1 MLLAVVGFSG
11 GPAVASTK
19 HEVPNA
25 QLAGKTVLLIPYW
38 LDNFGIGFTHWMTA
52 LLKAEGVTATTINP
66 NAVASAELSAITTE
80 LASHKYSAIVWE
92 PIDENAAATTVK
104 QLQAAKIPQV
114 VFQGVQNGQWS
125 APDVNLD
132 ETHSLTNAGV
142 IAATYIKSHPS
153 LGSAPLAAFMGVYP
167 QNTACIERMN
177 SLLDG
182 MRSVMPNA
190 KVVYFGS
197 ADGEADATTK
207 MTDFIDTHKAF
218 NVTDGCGSAS
228 TLGVVNALNAAGMA
242 TAVNKVPQ
250 KIFVMT
256 QDGTPPELQYLW
268 NKDSALMVSSLLP
281 PKTIAQQ
288 TLPLVNGLLQGTIA
302 LGSSVTVN
310 VGWSP
315 LTPDCAKY
323 RPDVLQQFAGVK
335 GFTVPQCSFTYTG
348 PVTWPIS

>member
-1 MLLAVVGFSG
+1 M
-11 GPAVASTK
+11 
-19 HEVPNA
+19 
-25 QLAGKTVLLIPYW
+25 AGKKVLLIPYW
-38 LDNFGIGFTHWMTA
+38 LDNFGIGFTHWMTV
-52 LLKAEGVTATTINP
+52 LLKAEGITATTINP
-66 NAVASAELSAITTE
+66 NAVASAELNAISTE
-80 LASHKYSAIVWE
+80 LASHQYDAIVWE

-104 QLQAAKIPQV
+104 QLQQAKIPQV

-125 APDVNLD
+125 APDLNLD
-132 ETHSLTNAGV
+132 ETHSLTNAGI
-142 IAATYIKSHPS
+142 IAARYIKNHPS

-167 QNTACIERMN
+167 QNTACIERKN
-177 SLLDG
+177 SLLNG

-197 ADGEADATTK
+197 ANGEADATTK
-207 MTDFIDTHKAF
+207 MADFINTHTAF

-228 TLGVVNALNAAGMA
+228 TLGVLNALNAAGLA

-268 NKDSALMVSSLLP
+268 NKNSALMESSLLA
-281 PKTIAQQ
+281 PKTIAQAAV
-288 TLPLVNGLLQGTIA
+288 PVVNGLLEGKIA
-302 LGSSVTVN
+302 LTKSITVN

-335 GFTVPQCSFTYTG
+335 GFTVPQCSFTYSG
-348 PVTWPIS
+348 PVTWSGS